1 VIVKLTV
8 DPDPEVREA
17 AFTALGAIMKAVG
30 KSAATPLLGEV
41 AQDKLK
47 MAKVRIFMCLKCFFS
62 FFRLKNFTTKLCQR
76 QIPMLLLHYSW
87 SKRPKNKMYA
97 QFYKF
102 S

>member
-1 VIVKLTV
+1 MIVKLTV

-47 MAKVRIFMCLKCFFS
+47 MAKVRIFMC
-62 FFRLKNFTTKLCQR
+62 
-76 QIPMLLLHYSW
+76 
-87 SKRPKNKMYA
+87 
-97 QFYKF
+97 
-102 S
+102 